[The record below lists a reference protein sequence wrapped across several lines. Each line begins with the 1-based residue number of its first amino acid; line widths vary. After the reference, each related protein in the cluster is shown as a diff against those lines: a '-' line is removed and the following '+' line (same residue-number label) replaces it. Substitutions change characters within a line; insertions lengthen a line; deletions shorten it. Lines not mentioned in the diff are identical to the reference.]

1 MALNS
6 YFSQG
11 TQAERDLYEDLVIE
25 QIKIYGQDL
34 KYMPRTLV
42 NRDELFGEDVSSK
55 FDDAYT
61 LEMYIANVEGFE
73 GDGDLYSKFGIR
85 VTDQATFVVSRK
97 RWTEEVDD
105 NADLIREGRPN
116 EGDLIY
122 FPLTKKLFEI
132 KFVEY
137 KKPFYQLKN
146 PYGAFVYELRC
157 ELFEYSDEILD
168 TGDTEI
174 DNIETTFAAAIKL
187 IMDPG
192 GIGDFTVGEE
202 VVGDEYQA
210 KATATITG
218 DAVTAVTVT
227 DGGSYYNAALPPSV
241 TFSGGGGN
249 GATGT
254 ATVSAAGVVTGVS
267 ISSGGSGYTSAPTVT
282 IDYSP
287 KDNRAEV
294 KSWNSSTRELQ
305 VINRTGVFTTAETVT
320 GLTSNAKWSP
330 ESYNTINNTNSA
342 WDQNDYIETEADDI
356 IDWTETNPFGDF
368 GNQGD
373 SY

>member
-105 NADLIREGRPN
+105 NAELIREGRPN

-157 ELFEYSDEILD
+157 ELFEYSDEVLD
-168 TGDTEI
+168 TGDAEI

-192 GIGDFTVGEE
+192 GTGDFQVGEE
-202 VVGDEYQA
+202 VVGDEYHA

-218 DAVTAVTVT
+218 DAVTAVTIT
-227 DGGSYYNAALPPSV
+227 DGGSNYNAALPPSV

-254 ATVSAAGVVTGVS
+254 ATVSAAGVVTGVT
-267 ISSGGSGYTSAPTVT
+267 ITSGGTGYTSAPDVHL
-282 IDYSP
+282 DYSP

>member
-1 MALNS
+1 M
-6 YFSQG
+6 
-11 TQAERDLYEDLVIE
+11 
-25 QIKIYGQDL
+25 
-34 KYMPRTLV
+34 
-42 NRDELFGEDVSSK
+42 
-55 FDDAYT
+55 
-61 LEMYIANVEGFE
+61 
-73 GDGDLYSKFGIR
+73 
-85 VTDQATFVVSRK
+85 
-97 RWTEEVDD
+97 
-105 NADLIREGRPN
+105 
-116 EGDLIY
+116 
-122 FPLTKKLFEI
+122 
-132 KFVEY
+132 
-137 KKPFYQLKN
+137 
-146 PYGAFVYELRC
+146 
-157 ELFEYSDEILD
+157 
-168 TGDTEI
+168 
-174 DNIETTFAAAIKL
+174 
-187 IMDPG
+187 
-192 GIGDFTVGEE
+192 
-202 VVGDEYQA
+202 
-210 KATATITG
+210 TI
-218 DAVTAVTVT
+218 T
-227 DGGSYYNAALPPSV
+227 DGGSNYNAVLPPSV

-267 ISSGGSGYTSAPTVT
+267 ISSGGSGYTSAPTVH

>member
-11 TQAERDLYEDLVIE
+11 TQSERDLYEDLVIE

-34 KYMPRTLV
+34 KYLPRTLV

-61 LEMYIANVEGFE
+61 VEMQIANVEGFE

-85 VTDQATFVVSRK
+85 VTDQATFIVSRK

-157 ELFEYSDEILD
+157 ELFEYSDEQLN
-168 TGDTEI
+168 TGVTEI
-174 DNIETTFAAAIKL
+174 DAIESKFSTTITLTLADGGTGDFDEGEIIVGSTSNTEATVKSWDSVNKKLYVYDRTGTFAA
-187 IMDPG
+187 
-192 GIGDFTVGEE
+192 E
-202 VVGDEYQA
+202 V
-210 KATATITG
+210 ITG
-218 DAVTAVTVT
+218 Q
-227 DGGSYYNAALPPSV
+227 G
-241 TFSGGGGN
+241 
-249 GATGT
+249 
-254 ATVSAAGVVTGVS
+254 
-267 ISSGGSGYTSAPTVT
+267 
-282 IDYSP
+282 
-287 KDNRAEV
+287 
-294 KSWNSSTRELQ
+294 
-305 VINRTGVFTTAETVT
+305 
-320 GLTSNAKWSP
+320 SNASWTIGT
-330 ESYNTINNTNSA
+330 YNTLNNVNSA
-342 WDQNDYIETEADDI
+342 WDQNDYYETEADSI

-368 GNQGD
+368 GNLGA
-373 SY
+373 SK